1 MKRRYFLALAGAAS
15 ALPARAQ
22 AGPRIGFLVAGDP
35 EPAWTLFRK
44 SMTELGYLEG
54 RSVTYVYRAG
64 ETDPGTMDRL
74 AAELVGIGVD
84 VIVTSLTPA
93 MTAAA
98 AATSKIPIVF
108 DSGAPE
114 AANVRNIAR
123 PGGNLTGVYSP
134 SSIIAGKC
142 VQLFHQAKPDAK
154 SFGLMMN
161 MRDPFHV
168 PMQRDVVAA
177 ARAQKIDC
185 LMIEVQSLEQ
195 LAGAFDKALASKLDG
210 VVVQPSLGLKNAAQ
224 LALDYGMPSISFRRS
239 FVEYGGLLSYGIRV
253 AEIYRAMAGQ
263 VQQILKGASPADVP
277 VQQAALF
284 ELVANRK
291 TATKLGV
298 TFPPLFLASLDEMI
312 G

>member
-1 MKRRYFLALAGAAS
+1 MKRRRFLALTGATL

-44 SMTELGYLEG
+44 SMAELGYVEG

-64 ETDPGTMDRL
+64 DADRGALDRL
-74 AAELVGIGVD
+74 AAELVASGVD

-98 AATSKIPIVF
+98 AATTKIPIVF
-108 DSGAPE
+108 DSAAPE
-114 AANVRNIAR
+114 AANVKNIAH

-134 SSIIAGKC
+134 SSTIAGKC
-142 VQLFHQAKPDAK
+142 LQLLHQAKTGAK

-168 PMQRDVVAA
+168 PMQRDVATA
-177 ARAQKIDC
+177 ARAEKVDC
-185 LMIEVQSLEQ
+185 AMIEVQSPDR
-195 LAGAFDKALASKLDG
+195 LAAAFDSAIASKLDG
-210 VVVQPSLGLKNAAQ
+210 VVIQPSLGMKNAAQ
-224 LALDYGMPSISFRRS
+224 LALDHGMPSISFRRS
-239 FVEYGGLLSYGIRV
+239 FVEYGGLMSYGIQV
-253 AEIYRAMAGQ
+253 AEIYRSMAGQ
-263 VQQILKGASPADVP
+263 VQQILKGAPLADVP
-277 VQQAALF
+277 VQVAALF
-284 ELVANRK
+284 ELVANRRTAK
-291 TATKLGV
+291 TLGLV
-298 TFPPLFLASLDEMI
+298 FPPLFLASVDEMI